1 VNGTDVNRVTEEVP
15 EAQSG
20 RQIADEPAFGGR
32 PDKQAAILEA
42 ATRVFLREGYE
53 GASVDTIAAEAGV
66 SKRTVYNHFGDKREL
81 FLATMERVRAR
92 SEIDAALDLS
102 LFSPGG
108 DLRENVIAFGEG
120 LLRGFLK
127 PECSAFRRVLIAELS
142 RHPELKKANLDGPTP
157 KRIQTW
163 LTDRIVEANAQGR
176 LEAPNPGLAA
186 NQYLALLFHE
196 CTMESNFGTDPV
208 SDETIH
214 EIAVNT
220 GDLLLRAYAPR
231 P

>member
-1 VNGTDVNRVTEEVP
+1 MDRAGVDDDTS
-15 EAQSG
+15 QISG
-20 RQIADEPAFGGR
+20 CPGSGYGR
-32 PDKQAAILEA
+32 PEKQASILDA
-42 ATRVFLREGYE
+42 ATQVFLQEGYE
-53 GASVDTIAAEAGV
+53 GASVDSIAAEAGV

-92 SEIDAALDLS
+92 SEIEAALDLS
-102 LFSPGG
+102 LFSADG

-120 LLRGFLK
+120 LLRRFQQ
-127 PECSAFRRVLIAELS
+127 PEFAAFRRVLIAELG

-157 KRIQTW
+157 KQIQTW
-163 LTDRIVEANAQGR
+163 LAERITEANAQGR
-176 LEAPNPGLAA
+176 LEAPNPALVAG
-186 NQYLALLFHE
+186 QYLALLFHE
-196 CTMESNFGTDPV
+196 CSVESNFGTDPI
-208 SDETIH
+208 SDERIH